1 MRLLIVE
8 DNATI
13 RRMINSIVKDL
24 AEEITECSDGSEAL
38 AAYRESRPDWVLM
51 DIKMKETDGLAAT
64 RQIRAAFPGA
74 NIVIVTN
81 YDEADLRE
89 AARDAG
95 ARAYVVKEDLF
106 ALREVLGKRERKQSV

>member
-1 MRLLIVE
+1 MKLLIVD

-13 RRMINSIVKDL
+13 RRMIRSIVRDL
-24 AEEITECSDGSEAL
+24 AEEISECSDGGEAL

-51 DIKMKETDGLAAT
+51 DIKMKQMDGLAAA
-64 RQIRAAFPGA
+64 RQIKAAFPGA

-81 YDEADLRE
+81 YDETDLRD
-89 AARDAG
+89 AARAAG

-106 ALREVLGKRERKQSV
+106 ALRDVLCIRERKQSI

>member
-1 MRLLIVE
+1 MKLLIVD

-13 RRMINSIVKDL
+13 RRMIKSIIKDL
-24 AEEITECSDGSEAL
+24 AEEISECSDGSEAL
-38 AAYRESRPDWVLM
+38 AVYRERKPDWVLM
-51 DIKMKETDGLAAT
+51 DIKMKDMDGLAAAK
-64 RQIRAAFPGA
+64 QIRAAFPAA

-89 AARDAG
+89 AARAAG

-106 ALREVLGKRERKQSV
+106 ALRDVLCTRERKQSM